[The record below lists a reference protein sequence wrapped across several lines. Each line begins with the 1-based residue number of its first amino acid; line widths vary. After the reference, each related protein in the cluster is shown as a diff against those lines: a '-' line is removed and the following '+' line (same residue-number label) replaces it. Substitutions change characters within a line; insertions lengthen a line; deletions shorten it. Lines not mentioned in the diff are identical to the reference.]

1 MKFLVIMWILSLTDL
16 SGQRIRFNGSLDDC
30 LQQAIQF
37 NKEETDAMAGCYLE
51 AKQPNYQDRGS
62 KNAY

>member
-1 MKFLVIMWILSLTDL
+1 MKFLVVMWILSLADL
-16 SGQRIRFNGSLDDC
+16 SGKKVRFNGTLDDC

-37 NKEETDAMAGCYLE
+37 NQEEKEAMAGCYME
-51 AKQPNYQDRGS
+51 VRQPNYLDRGS